1 MGYLYSEAISR
12 EAGAAFLCNVDEV
25 MLLAP
30 TALAFSKCCIEFSAH
45 LNLIQPQHI
54 WLLAAACLLGDF
66 MTGDLPP
73 VKNK

>member
-1 MGYLYSEAISR
+1 MGQLHSEAISG
-12 EAGAAFLCNVDEV
+12 EAGAAFLCNVEEV

-30 TALAFSKCCIEFSAH
+30 TALAFSKYCLEFSAH

-73 VKNK
+73 VKND